1 MRRRSREARRSA
13 FMLVGGALLS
23 LIILGA
29 WFPANA
35 LFHQRSNLATAN
47 AALSQ
52 LHQQD
57 AALAQ
62 ARKDLS
68 DSSEIARIARE
79 QYQLVNPGQ
88 QAYEVLPPTSS
99 VQVGHDLC
107 RRSRAE
113 RPGRPLVGVGPP
125 PGFGVRHH
133 ADRLAGASGRVARRP
148 VSATHGTAAR
158 GFVARVLSSLEFL
171 ALKTGERP
179 HRGAAASPADVEAV
193 TALLG
198 RVPNGEFVVV
208 VRRRDGRP
216 AVIAN
221 DPHLRDG
228 APMPTR
234 FWLVDPEI
242 RALVGR
248 LESRGGVRRAE
259 SDIGPELLQ
268 EAHAR
273 YARGA

>member
-88 QAYEVLPPTSS
+88 QAYEVLPPTSASKSGTTYAGDPALKGPVAPSSAS
-99 VQVGHDLC
+99 VL
-107 RRSRAE
+107 
-113 RPGRPLVGVGPP
+113 P
-125 PGFGVRHH
+125 PGSESGTTQTASQAHPGV
-133 ADRLAGASGRVARRP
+133 S
-148 VSATHGTAAR
+148 HGDPSPQPTAQPR
-158 GFVARVLSSLEFL
+158 GFVARVLSSLEFW
-171 ALKTGERP
+171 R
-179 HRGAAASPADVEAV
+179 
-193 TALLG
+193 
-198 RVPNGEFVVV
+198 
-208 VRRRDGRP
+208 
-216 AVIAN
+216 
-221 DPHLRDG
+221 
-228 APMPTR
+228 
-234 FWLVDPEI
+234 
-242 RALVGR
+242 
-248 LESRGGVRRAE
+248 
-259 SDIGPELLQ
+259 
-268 EAHAR
+268 
-273 YARGA
+273 

>member
-1 MRRRSREARRSA
+1 M
-13 FMLVGGALLS
+13 
-23 LIILGA
+23 
-29 WFPANA
+29 
-35 LFHQRSNLATAN
+35 
-47 AALSQ
+47 
-52 LHQQD
+52 
-57 AALAQ
+57 
-62 ARKDLS
+62 
-68 DSSEIARIARE
+68 
-79 QYQLVNPGQ
+79 
-88 QAYEVLPPTSS
+88 
-99 VQVGHDLC
+99 
-107 RRSRAE
+107 
-113 RPGRPLVGVGPP
+113 
-125 PGFGVRHH
+125 
-133 ADRLAGASGRVARRP
+133 
-148 VSATHGTAAR
+148 
-158 GFVARVLSSLEFL
+158 
-171 ALKTGERP
+171 KTGERP

-193 TALLG
+193 SALLG

-273 YARGA
+273 YAQERDALIPPGRPGPRPHGGVGGTRNGVKCLHAHLAWWLAGGDDPVGRWVTEQVDLPTFDLVVQ